1 MLTHWLQTHLF
12 SVLHAPFEQS
22 FFGRLGHG
30 CVHNLVQSQDS
41 ENITWMWTKKLYG
54 SYSVRTGETEGAQKK
69 KGSWEPFLYDAL
81 LMVGRLWGHW
91 GGVRELN
98 CPTSI
103 STDSGRG
110 PFAASTGFATCLFP
124 RGRSTQIPLPT
135 WSILQA
141 TGVVKSPVQEVFI
154 LFNLT

>member
-22 FFGRLGHG
+22 FFDRLGHG

-69 KGSWEPFLYDAL
+69 KRV
-81 LMVGRLWGHW
+81 VGAISVWCTSH
-91 GGVRELN
+91 GGVSLGSLGRSERAELPHLHLHWFRERTL
-98 CPTSI
+98 CCFHRLCHLFI
-103 STDSGRG
+103 SQGQIYTNT
-110 PFAASTGFATCLFP
+110 PANLEYLASNWGAKKSSP
-124 RGRSTQIPLPT
+124 RGFY
-135 WSILQA
+135 SI
-141 TGVVKSPVQEVFI
+141 
-154 LFNLT
+154 